1 MRFKQRSGA
10 IVRRLGVCAI
20 ASIALIGCSKRN
32 DANSAAS
39 NSQIVARVGD
49 QVVSAQE
56 LDTELRWNNVAAD
69 QRRDDAAVKRVL
81 GELVTRKYL
90 LQQSLAAKLD
100 REPTVLLDVLRSREQ
115 VLAKAFAMRELSRQV
130 GAITMAE
137 TEKYI
142 SDHPLKFAK
151 RKFLAIEQI
160 SFPIGSGDQSTVNSM
175 KEFPSL
181 EKVEQRLTEL
191 GMGHTR
197 SRATLSTTE
206 IPDDLFRTIQ
216 EKKPG
221 DVIFVRSGQNGIFVS
236 VHGEELRPLEGDAA
250 ITVARQLQQQE
261 FAKAQ
266 ASLINFTANMEAKY
280 EGEYAKIMGEN
291 PASPNITN

>member
-10 IVRRLGVCAI
+10 IVRRLGGCAI
-20 ASIALIGCSKRN
+20 ASIALIGCIKRN

-115 VLAKAFAMRELSRQV
+115 VLAKAFAMRELTRQ
-130 GAITMAE
+130 
-137 TEKYI
+137 
-142 SDHPLKFAK
+142 
-151 RKFLAIEQI
+151 
-160 SFPIGSGDQSTVNSM
+160 
-175 KEFPSL
+175 
-181 EKVEQRLTEL
+181 
-191 GMGHTR
+191 
-197 SRATLSTTE
+197 
-206 IPDDLFRTIQ
+206 
-216 EKKPG
+216 PG
-221 DVIFVRSGQNGIFVS
+221 
-236 VHGEELRPLEGDAA
+236 
-250 ITVARQLQQQE
+250 
-261 FAKAQ
+261 
-266 ASLINFTANMEAKY
+266 
-280 EGEYAKIMGEN
+280 
-291 PASPNITN
+291 